1 MVSTIGWRS
10 FEFGLTV
17 EIVVLGIDLF

>member
-1 MVSTIGWRS
+1 MVSTIGRRS
-10 FEFGLTV
+10 YEFGLTV